1 MPHLVFHMSVAREL
15 AGRLKSPIIDGERG
29 AYYMGSTGPDMHV
42 LSGSQRHA
50 SHFFDLACVEKQD
63 CIEAF
68 FDAYPDLR
76 ASKALSPRTAAFVG
90 GYLTHLVIDEIW
102 ITDIYRPFFGPQ
114 SSLGGD
120 AQANIIDRVLQYDM
134 DLQRRQDREVMAEIR
149 AALLAGPLD
158 VEVRFVDNAALER
171 WRDVAADMLSRPP
184 NWDRFRYLAGRFLRS
199 AGVDT
204 EQELEEFLK
213 TVPELSRK
221 ARDQVGDEKL
231 DITLKRMM
239 TLSLKA
245 LRDYVG

>member
-15 AGRLKSPIIDGERG
+15 AERLKSPIIDSERG
-29 AYYMGSTGPDMHV
+29 AYYMGATGPDMHV

-68 FDAYPDLR
+68 FDAYPELR
-76 ASKALSPRTAAFVG
+76 DSKALSPRTAAFVG

-134 DLQRRQDREVMAEIR
+134 DLRRRQDEGVMAEIR
-149 AALLAGPLD
+149 AALLASPMD
-158 VEVRFVDNAALER
+158 VEVRFVDNATLQR
-171 WRDVAADMLSRPP
+171 WRDVAADMLSRTP

-199 AGVDT
+199 AGIET

-213 TVPELSRK
+213 TVPGLLRK
-221 ARDQVGDEKL
+221 AREQVGDEQIQL
-231 DITLKRMM
+231 AVENMT
-239 TLSLKA
+239 TLSLKT
-245 LRDYVG
+245 LRDYVE

>member
-15 AGRLKSPIIDGERG
+15 AERLKSPAIDSERG

-42 LSGSQRHA
+42 LSGSKRHS
-50 SHFFDLACVEKQD
+50 SHFFDLECVEEQD
-63 CIEAF
+63 CVEAF
-68 FDAYPDLR
+68 FHAYPELR
-76 ASKALSPRTAAFVG
+76 DSKALSPRTAAFVG

-134 DLQRRQDREVMAEIR
+134 DLRRRQEREVMAEIR
-149 AALLAGPLD
+149 AVLLASPLD
-158 VEVRFVDNAALER
+158 VQVKFVDNATLQR

-199 AGVDT
+199 AGVET

-213 TVPELSRK
+213 TVPGLLRK
-221 ARDQVGDEKL
+221 AREQIGDEQ
-231 DITLKRMM
+231 IQIAVERMT
-239 TLSLKA
+239 TLSLKT
-245 LRDYVG
+245 LRDYVE

>member
-15 AGRLKSPIIDGERG
+15 AGRVKSLIIDNERG
-29 AYYMGSTGPDMHV
+29 AYYMGATGPDMHI
-42 LSGSQRHA
+42 LSGSKRHS
-50 SHFFDLACVEKQD
+50 SHFFDLD
-63 CIEAF
+63 CIEDQNCVEAF
-68 FDAYPDLR
+68 FDTYPELR
-76 ASKALSPRTAAFVG
+76 DSKALSPGTAAFVG

-134 DLQRRQDREVMAEIR
+134 DLQRRQEREVMAEIR
-149 AALLAGPLD
+149 AALLASPMD
-158 VEVRFVDNAALER
+158 VQVKFVDNATLQR
-171 WRDVAADMLSRPP
+171 WRDVAADMLSRTP

-199 AGVDT
+199 AGIET
-204 EQELEEFLK
+204 ERELEEFLK

-221 ARDQVGDEKL
+221 ARDQVGDEK
-231 DITLKRMM
+231 IEATVKRMM
-239 TLSLKA
+239 TLSLKT

>member
-15 AGRLKSPIIDGERG
+15 AGRLNSPIIDNERG
-29 AYYMGSTGPDMHV
+29 AYYMGATGPDMHV
-42 LSGSQRHA
+42 LSGSKRHS
-50 SHFFDLACVEKQD
+50 SHFFDLECVEEQD
-63 CIEAF
+63 CVEAF
-68 FDAYPDLR
+68 FDTYPELR
-76 ASKALSPRTAAFVG
+76 DSKALSPRTAAFVG
-90 GYLTHLVIDEIW
+90 GYLTHLVIDGLW

-134 DLQRRQDREVMAEIR
+134 DLRRRQDRETAAEIR

-158 VEVRFVDNAALER
+158 VDVRFVDNATLQR

-199 AGVDT
+199 AGVES

-213 TVPELSRK
+213 TVPDLIRK
-221 ARDQVGDEKL
+221 ARDQVGDEQ
-231 DITLKRMM
+231 IQIAVERMT
-239 TLSLKA
+239 TLSLKT